1 MRFSRLFGK
10 TLRQAP
16 ADAESVSHQFLLRAG
31 MIAQE
36 AAGIY
41 SYLPLGWRVL
51 RKIENIIRE
60 EMDRVGGQELMLPM
74 LQPVEFWRQSG
85 RDVAFGKSLFTLTD
99 RKEHTL
105 ALGPTHE
112 EVMADLVHRYVQS
125 YRELPLLLY
134 QIQTKLRDE
143 PRPRGGLLRVRE
155 FIMKDLYSFAADE
168 SDLDECYQKISQAY
182 KNIYARLSL
191 PALMIEADSGAIGGK
206 DSHEFMIITEGGED
220 EVIYC
225 SNCGYAANV
234 QKAQFAKTDETAN
247 LSQSPERSA
256 LCHSDE
262 EKLPKNLLPLEE
274 IATPGAK
281 TIEEVANFVGVPTSQ
296 TLKAVFYYAN
306 GEFIF
311 VIIRGDLEVNET
323 KLTNALEC
331 SELRLATE
339 GEVNEAGLVAGFA
352 SPIGIRGTKS
362 GGLGA
367 QLPVHIVADDS
378 ITSGFN
384 FIVGANKLGY
394 HLGNANYPRDFH
406 VDLMADIAL
415 ARPGDRCYRCRGE
428 LSSARGIEVG
438 HVFKLGTSISEK
450 FGAFFLDND
459 GKSRPIIMGS
469 YGIGL
474 GRLLAA
480 IVEQSHDGKGI
491 IWPLSVAP
499 YQVHLCP
506 LSSDKSEVLY
516 IAEKIYQELQKEGI
530 EVLFDDRDDSPGIK
544 FNDADLLGIP
554 LRLTLSPRTLQ
565 SKSIEIKWRIEKEA
579 QLLPLA
585 NLAAEVSRLL
595 DKKLAQQSVP

>member
-1 MRFSRLFGK
+1 MRFSKLFGK

-16 ADAESVSHQFLLRAG
+16 AEAESVSHQLLLRAG

-51 RKIENIIRE
+51 RNIENIIRE
-60 EMDRVGGQELMLPM
+60 EMDKAGGQELMLPV
-74 LQPVEFWRQSG
+74 LQPFELWQQSG
-85 RDVAFGKSLFTLTD
+85 RYASFGKSLFTLTD

-112 EVMADLVHRYVQS
+112 EVITDLVHRYVQS

-155 FIMKDLYSFAADE
+155 FIMKDLYSFDADE
-168 SDLDECYQKISQAY
+168 AGLDESYQSMCQAY
-182 KNIYARLSL
+182 RNIYTRLDL
-191 PALMIEADSGAIGGK
+191 PALIVEADSGAIGGK
-206 DSHEFMIITEGGED
+206 DSHEFMVLTEGGED

-225 SNCGYAANV
+225 SNCGYAANAD
-234 QKAQFAKTDETAN
+234 KAQFVKTVEPVIR
-247 LSQSPERSA
+247 SQSPDSSEGEA
-256 LCHSDE
+256 
-262 EKLPKNLLPLEE
+262 KNLPPLEE
-274 IATPGAK
+274 IATPETK
-281 TIEEVANFVGVPTSQ
+281 TIEEVASFVGVPTNQ
-296 TLKAVFYYAN
+296 TLKAVFYFID

-323 KLTNALEC
+323 KLRNALKC

-339 GEVNEAGLVAGFA
+339 GEVNEAGLIAGFA
-352 SPIGIRGTKS
+352 SPIGIKGIKT
-362 GGLGA
+362 
-367 QLPVHIVADDS
+367 VADDS

-384 FIVGANKLGY
+384 FIVGANKPRY
-394 HLGNANYPRDFH
+394 HFRNANYPRDFQ
-406 VDLMADIAL
+406 VDLIADIAL
-415 ARPGDRCYRCRGE
+415 AQPGDSCPRCRGK

-438 HVFKLGTSISEK
+438 HVFKLGTFISER
-450 FGAFFLDND
+450 FGASFLDSD
-459 GKSRPIIMGS
+459 GKSRPIIMGC

-480 IVEQSHDGKGI
+480 IVEQSHDDKGI

-499 YQVHLCP
+499 YQVYLCP
-506 LSSDKSEVLY
+506 LHLDKSAVLPT
-516 IAEKIYQELQKEGI
+516 AERIYQELQKEGL
-530 EVLFDDRDDSPGIK
+530 EVLFDDRDDSPGVK

-565 SKSIEIKWRIEKEA
+565 SQSVEAKWRTEKEA
-579 QLLPLA
+579 QLLPVE
-585 NLAAEVSRLL
+585 NLAAEVKKLL
-595 DKKLAQQSVP
+595 DENVSFQS